1 MTSLS
6 PADGRPMFVT
16 VTPNPSLDRTVE
28 LSRLVRGEVHRATA
42 VRVDPGGKGV
52 NVARAL
58 AAAGHRAVALL
69 PSGAAPGER
78 LSALLGPTDV
88 TTVTVPI
95 GEATRVNTTLVEPDG
110 VTTKINEQGPR
121 LTPAE
126 VEALLHRAQ
135 ALGAG
140 ATWLV
145 GCGSLPRGVGD
156 DAYAELAHRCRRP
169 GLKIAIDTS
178 DAPLHH
184 AVAARPDLVKPNH
197 AELAELVGRPLG
209 SLGDVL
215 PAARE
220 LRARGVGAVLVSL
233 GAGGALLVDR
243 SGEYHARTPPIA
255 VRSTVGAGDST
266 LAGFLAAGGEGPD
279 ALRQAVAYGAAACR
293 LPGSGTPG
301 PADIRL
307 DDVELA
313 PTPDVTLALT
323 GDAA

>member
-1 MTSLS
+1 MTGT
-6 PADGRPMFVT
+6 PPMFVT

-28 LSRLVRGEVHRATA
+28 LTHLVRGAVHRAA
-42 VRVDPGGKGV
+42 SVRVDPGGKGV

-58 AAAGHRAVALL
+58 AAAGHRVVALM

-78 LSALLGPTDV
+78 LAALLEPTDV
-88 TTVTVPI
+88 TTVAVPV
-95 GEATRVNTTLVEPDG
+95 GEATRVNITLVEPDG

-121 LTPAE
+121 LTPDEA
-126 VEALLHRAQ
+126 EALLDRAQ
-135 ALGAG
+135 TLGAG

-145 GCGSLPRGVGD
+145 GCGSLPRGLGD
-156 DAYAELAHRCRRP
+156 DAYAELVRRCRRP
-169 GLKIAIDTS
+169 GLRIAVDTS
-178 DAPLHH
+178 GAPLHH
-184 AVAARPDLVKPNH
+184 AVAAGPDLVKPNH

-215 PAARE
+215 VAARE
-220 LRARGVGAVLVSL
+220 LRARGIGAVLVSL

-279 ALRQAVAYGAAACR
+279 ALRQAVAHGAAACR
-293 LPGSGTPG
+293 LPGSVTPG
-301 PADIRL
+301 PADIRI

>member
-1 MTSLS
+1 MTPRTL
-6 PADGRPMFVT
+6 PTPPMFVT
-16 VTPNPSLDRTVE
+16 VTPNPSLDRTIA
-28 LSRLVRGEVHRATA
+28 LPHLVRGEVHRAGS

-58 AAAGHRAVALL
+58 ASAGHRAVALM
-69 PSGAAPGER
+69 PSGATPGER
-78 LSALLGPTDV
+78 LAALLEPTDV
-88 TTVTVPI
+88 TTVAVPVA
-95 GEATRVNTTLVEPDG
+95 EATRVNITLVEPDG
-110 VTTKINEQGPR
+110 VTTKINEPGPR
-121 LTPAE
+121 LSADE
-126 VEALLHRAQ
+126 VEALFQRAC

-145 GCGSLPRGVGD
+145 SCGSLPPGVGD
-156 DAYAELAHRCRRP
+156 DFHAELTRRCRRP
-169 GLKIAIDTS
+169 GLKVAIDTS

-184 AVAARPDLVKPNH
+184 AVAAAPDLVKPNH

-215 PAARE
+215 LAARE
-220 LRARGVGAVLVSL
+220 LRARGIGAVLVSL

-243 SGEYHARTPPIA
+243 SGEYHARTPPIT
-255 VRSTVGAGDST
+255 VLSTVGAGDST

-293 LPGSGTPG
+293 LPGSATPG
-301 PADIRL
+301 PADIRI

>member
-1 MTSLS
+1 
-6 PADGRPMFVT
+6 MFVT

-28 LSRLVRGEVHRATA
+28 LPHLVRGEIHRATA

-69 PSGAAPGER
+69 PAGMTPGER
-78 LSALLGPTDV
+78 LAALLEPTDV

-95 GEATRVNTTLVEPDG
+95 GQATRTNLTLTEPDG
-110 VTTKINEQGPR
+110 VTTKINERGPE
-121 LTPAE
+121 LTAAE
-126 VEALLHRAQ
+126 AEALAERART
-135 ALGAG
+135 LGAG

-145 GCGSLPRGVGD
+145 SCGSLPAGVGD
-156 DAYAELAHRCRRP
+156 DFHAELVRRCRRP
-169 GLKIAIDTS
+169 GLRIAIDTS
-178 DAPLHH
+178 GAPLHH
-184 AVAARPDLVKPNH
+184 AAAAGPDLLKPNH
-197 AELAELVGRPLG
+197 AELAELVGRTLH
-209 SLGDVL
+209 SVGDVL
-215 PAARE
+215 LAARE

-233 GAGGALLVDR
+233 GAGGALLVEK
-243 SGEYHARTPPIA
+243 SGEYHARTPPIT

-293 LPGSGTPG
+293 LPGSAAPG
-301 PADIRL
+301 PADVDI